1 MLIWARKLTA
11 WAERK
16 GKAAREREQEDAQA
30 FLTHRATSP
39 KVAAWQVEQAV
50 DSTRVLVGGVFGQEW
65 GRKEDRGKFIPNF
78 PNFSPRGFSNEKGDS
93 GFRRNPLCF

>member
-16 GKAAREREQEDAQA
+16 GKAARELEQEDAQA

-39 KVAAWQVEQAV
+39 KVAAWQVEQAA

-65 GRKEDRGKFIPNF
+65 GRR
-78 PNFSPRGFSNEKGDS
+78 GDS
-93 GFRRNPLCF
+93 TAHGFPHHPLKVT

>member
-16 GKAAREREQEDAQA
+16 GKAARELEQEDAQA

-39 KVAAWQVEQAV
+39 KVAAWQVEQAA

-65 GRKEDRGKFIPNF
+65 DRNRMGPKGRSREVHSEF
-78 PNFSPRGFSNEKGDS
+78 PQLFPTGLFQ
-93 GFRRNPLCF
+93 